1 LVLPD
6 SPVSL
11 MQDSVG
17 IPLGVLAKR
26 YLKHAGAL
34 EGMNGALISRYN
46 RDSRV
51 VLSQCGSW
59 GDSGTSG
66 LSWLLALPIK
76 SVKTLLAAGST
87 LHESLSP
94 INCWA
99 GHSGPAITPFASL
112 SQWTGID
119 HKTLVP
125 PYLPAGRNE
134 DLLFGIMLQR
144 LQPEAAVFNG
154 DWAIKHKPLNER
166 QLDPTDSVTVEVGI
180 TLLADWLGKEPKDQ
194 IGLTPERR
202 LAGLGEE
209 VLRLAEMNH
218 GDRRHLMQRQL
229 VGRRTALLNQCMSH
243 IDALKSLEPLPSAA
257 SWQQFL
263 NTSRDRL
270 YREIQSPPSID
281 RDVGAG
287 KEASI
292 NFNWLEDH
300 GRRFS
305 AALKAW
311 PALHQAAQE
320 LAL

>member
-1 LVLPD
+1 
-6 SPVSL
+6 
-11 MQDSVG
+11 
-17 IPLGVLAKR
+17 
-26 YLKHAGAL
+26 
-34 EGMNGALISRYN
+34 
-46 RDSRV
+46 
-51 VLSQCGSW
+51 
-59 GDSGTSG
+59 
-66 LSWLLALPIK
+66 
-76 SVKTLLAAGST
+76 
-87 LHESLSP
+87 
-94 INCWA
+94 
-99 GHSGPAITPFASL
+99 
-112 SQWTGID
+112 
-119 HKTLVP
+119 VP

-311 PALHQAAQE
+311 PALRQAAQE